1 VAHAQRE
8 IGLAIGEPPTSKG
21 YPPSVFALLPSLIE
35 RAGVGRRGHGSITAI
50 YTVLAEGDDPN
61 DPIVDIARA
70 SLDGQVILSRQL
82 ADAAHYPAIDLN
94 GSISRV
100 MQSLVSPEDLKL
112 ANKFRRLWSL
122 YQQNQDLIQVGAY
135 EAGSNPQ
142 LDEAIR
148 LREQMEAFLCQD
160 MHEGLDEQVA
170 REQLRSMLS

>member
-1 VAHAQRE
+1 MLFR
-8 IGLAIGEPPTSKG
+8 S
-21 YPPSVFALLPSLIE
+21 
-35 RAGVGRRGHGSITAI
+35 
-50 YTVLAEGDDPN
+50 
-61 DPIVDIARA
+61 
-70 SLDGQVILSRQL
+70 GQVILSRKL

-148 LREQMEAFLCQD
+148 LREPMEAFLCQD
-160 MHEGLDEQVA
+160 MHEGLDEQA
-170 REQLRSMLS
+170 TREQLRAMLT